1 LGYVAGEFPG
11 FKALNSIIA
20 NTWHCEASLSIHE
33 SGWLVYKFNN
43 VDDKLA
49 VLARGPYLVHR
60 RPLILKSMPEYFDS
74 SHEEM
79 TKAPVWVKFPN
90 LPLKCWSTRCLS
102 KIASLIGKPIQTDRI
117 TASMS
122 RISYARVLVELDLL
136 DELTH
141 AVDILLP
148 NGTTLKQSI
157 VYETL
162 PRFCKL
168 CKALGHATGACS
180 KTAASN
186 ESGKMDSRTAHNKSC
201 SKQANSASL
210 EPVVGTSVQKDE
222 RKAVIA
228 EQHFDPMQTELD
240 VISEEWETVRGRK
253 NRESSGKDLPAE
265 DICREQGAAVPNS
278 LKGSLKTTLGRKNRG
293 IAGTADAVTTR
304 SAQKGLVS
312 KAAGSGRESPT
323 SPTIL

>member
-1 LGYVAGEFPG
+1 MGYVAGEFPG

-49 VLARGPYLVHR
+49 VLAGGPYIVYR

-90 LPLKCWSTRCLS
+90 LPLKCWSPRCLS

-186 ESGKMDSRTAHNKSC
+186 ESGKMGSRTAHNKSC

-265 DICREQGAAVPNS
+265 DICREQGAAVSNS
-278 LKGSLKTTLGRKNRG
+278 LKGNLKTPLGRKNRG

-304 SAQKGLVS
+304 MRPEG
-312 KAAGSGRESPT
+312 T
-323 SPTIL
+323 CI